1 MGVEHWGRVEEGGGV
16 KIAHLEKTAFISSP
30 CNILQQT
37 RNWWDRPEDNTEK
50 MRGTDLCHGSHISI
64 KKNLFVDIDDAI
76 IQHFKKKITI

>member
-1 MGVEHWGRVEEGGGV
+1 MGVEHSGRVEEGGGV

-50 MRGTDLCHGSHISI
+50 M
-64 KKNLFVDIDDAI
+64 
-76 IQHFKKKITI
+76 